1 MAAPGAN
8 RVELLIFSTGEA
20 SSPEQLIDLH
30 DSDHRSGD
38 YWHVEVEGLKAG
50 CCYGYRVFGPLAPGG
65 HHTALRANAAALA

>member
-50 CCYGYRVFGPLAPGG
+50 C
-65 HHTALRANAAALA
+65 